1 MAGNTVDM
9 SKIKQVIQ
17 LSENGI
23 SNRRIAIDLGIDKE
37 TVNNY
42 VNFFRSDTLSL
53 KELLKMEDP
62 ELKSRFKTGNPA
74 YTDIRHQTFLDML
87 PVAWPQAC
95 NPLSGMGGI

>member
-17 LSENGI
+17 LSETGK
-23 SNRRIAIDLGIDKE
+23 SNRSIAKDLGIDKE

-53 KELLKMEDP
+53 KELLNMEDP
-62 ELKSRFKTGNPA
+62 ELKSRFKTRANCW
-74 YTDIRHQTFLDML
+74 TCQK
-87 PVAWPQAC
+87 Q
-95 NPLSGMGGI
+95 

>member
-17 LSENGI
+17 LSETGK
-23 SNRRIAIDLGIDKE
+23 SNRSIAKDLGIDKE

-53 KELLKMEDP
+53 KELLNMEDP
-62 ELKSRFKTGNPA
+62 ELKS
-74 YTDIRHQTFLDML
+74 
-87 PVAWPQAC
+87 
-95 NPLSGMGGI
+95 